1 MPAIIPRARPHG
13 SRPYAAAGFAAL
25 VAGCASLPDVTVAY
39 KRVGWSVGVSVVDT
53 ITCTRDTNQAIV
65 VRGATFT
72 PIYRADAAAKPF
84 ELRVKDLDRYSAD
97 TDLTVNLT
105 DDGRL
110 KSINQSTTGQG
121 EAIAKAAVGAVAAI
135 GAATAGLPPVAGP
148 TIANASPDSKGA
160 YALRNGT
167 LQPLPSSPQPMTICA
182 VVRKWT
188 AMQAKGLPQISVVQ
202 TAAVQ
207 GSGTLTLGG
216 DKQATLLLDELKKAG
231 LDLRASVTADIVQGS
246 TQPIAKPGKAVG
258 PDDVALELQQTGG
271 LSLKAMPQE
280 AEAEPIGTAT
290 VTVPLRDT
298 FVLPIPKA
306 ALFGKQSFSLS
317 LADSGRITS
326 IGYGSTTGAPGAL
339 NALASVAG
347 VQSAEDAAEAAA
359 RQAAADLIAQQSR
372 LSACLL
378 DPANCK

>member
-1 MPAIIPRARPHG
+1 
-13 SRPYAAAGFAAL
+13 
-25 VAGCASLPDVTVAY
+25 
-39 KRVGWSVGVSVVDT
+39 
-53 ITCTRDTNQAIV
+53 
-65 VRGATFT
+65 
-72 PIYRADAAAKPF
+72 
-84 ELRVKDLDRYSAD
+84 
-97 TDLTVNLT
+97 
-105 DDGRL
+105 
-110 KSINQSTTGQG
+110 
-121 EAIAKAAVGAVAAI
+121 
-135 GAATAGLPPVAGP
+135 
-148 TIANASPDSKGA
+148 
-160 YALRNGT
+160 
-167 LQPLPSSPQPMTICA
+167 
-182 VVRKWT
+182 
-188 AMQAKGLPQISVVQ
+188 LPQISVVQ

-231 LDLRASVTADIVQGS
+231 LDLRAPVTADIVQGS